1 MLDRIVRTALA
12 LSFLWLATT
21 AAAFA
26 AGKPDAVTPDGG
38 RYYGP
43 LVGGKL
49 HGRGR
54 IEWSNG
60 AVYEG
65 EFANGVMS
73 GKGRMRF
80 ANGNTYEGE
89 VRDGMM
95 SGRGRFE
102 VPGRAVYEGAFRQDL
117 FWGQGEARYHD
128 GRTYRGEFA
137 RGEFHGKGRL
147 ENANGDVY
155 EGEFKKGEFTGSGR
169 FARKDGAHYEGEF
182 RNWLFHGRGRFI
194 DKTHTWEGSFVDGNL
209 EGRGKATEWRG
220 TYEGEFK
227 NWQFHGQGK
236 LRLANGDVYE
246 GAFANG
252 LYEGQGT
259 LTYAKPKPDG
269 RKQDSGSWHF
279 GSLPQDAESKQV
291 RKTVEVALYAQKE
304 LLDKALASLQPREPG
319 RINLY
324 LLTVAGDAS
333 QEVFRREVDFVQA
346 EFARRF
352 GTAGRSVSLIN
363 SRNTAASAPMATV
376 TSIRQAVKAIAARM
390 DRGQDILFLFLTSH
404 GSREH
409 ELTLNQN
416 GIELADL
423 GAKELGALLK
433 ESGIRWKV
441 VVVSA
446 CYSGGFIDPLK
457 DERTLVMTAARH
469 DRRSFGCADENDFTY
484 FGRALFKESL
494 PKSRSFVEAFRR
506 AEVLVKD
513 WERKDSSGPASS
525 GNAAAPTP
533 NDHHSLP
540 QISSASAI
548 DEHLRRWWAQSP
560 R

>member
-1 MLDRIVRTALA
+1 MLHSIARTALA
-12 LSFLWLATT
+12 FSFLWLAS
-21 AAAFA
+21 APAAFS
-26 AGKPDAVTPDGG
+26 AGKPDALTPDGG

-43 LVGGKL
+43 LVDGKL

-54 IEWSNG
+54 IEWPNG
-60 AVYEG
+60 SSYEG
-65 EFANGVMS
+65 EFSKGMMS

-102 VPGRAVYEGAFRQDL
+102 VPDREVYEGAFRQDSY
-117 FWGQGEARYHD
+117 WGQGEARYND

-137 RGEFHGKGRL
+137 RGEFHGKGRF

-155 EGEFKKGEFTGSGR
+155 EGDFRKGEFTGSGR
-169 FARKDGAHYEGEF
+169 FARKDGGHYEGEF
-182 RNWLFHGRGRFI
+182 RNWVFNGRGRYT
-194 DKTHTWEGSFVDGNL
+194 DKTNVWEGTFADGML
-209 EGRGKATEWRG
+209 QGRGKATEWRG

-227 NWQFHGQGK
+227 NSQFHGQGK
-236 LRLANGDVYE
+236 LKLTNGDVYE
-246 GAFANG
+246 GAFENG
-252 LYEGQGT
+252 FYEGQGT
-259 LTYAKPKPDG
+259 LTYAKPRPDG
-269 RKQDSGSWHF
+269 RKQDSGVWRF
-279 GSLPQDAESKQV
+279 GSLPQDAERKQAT
-291 RKTVEVALYAQKE
+291 KNIEVALYAQKE
-304 LLDKALASLQPREPG
+304 LLDKALAALQPREPG

-333 QEVFRREVDFVQA
+333 QEVFRREVDFVQT

-352 GTAGRSVSLIN
+352 RTAGRSVSLIN
-363 SRNTAASAPMATV
+363 SRSTTASTPMATV

-390 DRGQDILFLFLTSH
+390 DREQDILFLFLTSH
-404 GSREH
+404 GSKEH
-409 ELTLNQN
+409 QLTLNQN
-416 GIELADL
+416 GMELADL
-423 GAKELGALLK
+423 GAAELGALLK

-484 FGRALFKESL
+484 FGRAFFKEAL
-494 PKSRSFVEAFRR
+494 PKSRSFAEAFRG
-506 AEVLVKD
+506 AEKLVKD
-513 WERKDSSGPASS
+513 WERKDASGPAS
-525 GNAAAPTP
+525 GRVPAAGKA
-533 NDHHSLP
+533 DDLHSLP
-540 QISSASAI
+540 QISTGNAI
-548 DEHLRRWWAQSP
+548 DEHLKRWWAQSP